1 MALDAT
7 ELTRRL
13 AEELSYMEN
22 SYWIHLQAPS
32 PIEKYPAKQH
42 ARSVAC
48 YLGVHEGLIYLAGQQ
63 TAFLEDSDQPRPFRQ
78 RRYFYYITGVDFPD
92 CFVTYNIG
100 QDVLTLYIPP
110 VNPRTIIW
118 NGRGHSIDECEER
131 YDVDAVRLSTSVDY
145 DIQSY
150 INNNE
155 GNKIYVLHPNQKPH
169 LRNSHTL
176 YNTQPKKNIFDIGRL
191 RKAMDNARVRKCP
204 HEIRLIRHANA
215 VTASAHRSVL
225 LALRTLDNEAQV
237 QAIFLDTCIAKNARY
252 QAYEVIAAS
261 GKNASILHYV
271 GNDQSLR
278 GKQLVCLDAGCEWDC
293 YASDVTRT
301 FPISGRWSRE
311 AKEIYDLVQE
321 MQSAC
326 IGRVRPG
333 VRFLD
338 LHILAHQI
346 AIKGLLRLGIL
357 HGGTEREI
365 YRAGTSMA
373 FFPHGLGHHLGLEVH
388 DPSGDEPL
396 MSAEDGEPWH
406 DLQLKEVKGVSQSR
420 KGLEEGMVVTIE
432 PGIYFSEYSLS
443 HEFGPSSP
451 HSRYINPI
459 VLQRYLA
466 VGGVRIEDDILVTAN
481 GYENLTTAPK
491 GEEMLRIILG
501 EDIGD
506 KGEDTL
512 VLSRG
517 GTGGRIDRIT
527 TEKNTRL

>member
-1 MALDAT
+1 MALDAS

-13 AEELSYMEN
+13 AEELSFTEN
-22 SYWIHLQAPS
+22 SYWIHLQASS

-42 ARSVAC
+42 ARSVARH
-48 YLGVHEGLIYLAGQQ
+48 LGVHEGLIYLAGQQ
-63 TAFLEDSDQPRPFRQ
+63 TTFLEDSDQPQLFRQ
-78 RRYFYYITGVDFPD
+78 RRYFYYVTGVDFPD

-100 QDVLTLYIPP
+100 QDILTLYIPP
-110 VNPRTIIW
+110 INPRTIIW
-118 NGRGHSIDECEER
+118 NGRGPSVDECEER
-131 YDVDAVRLSTSVDY
+131 YDVDVVRLSTSVDD

-150 INNNE
+150 INSNE
-155 GNKIYVLHPNQKPH
+155 GSKIYALHPNQKPH
-169 LRNSHTL
+169 LRDSHTL
-176 YNTQPKKNIFDIGRL
+176 YNTLPKKNIFDFDRL
-191 RKAMDNARVRKCP
+191 QKAMDNARVRKCP
-204 HEIRLIRHANA
+204 HEVNLIRRASA

-225 LALRTLDNEAQV
+225 RALRTFDNEAQI
-237 QAIFLDTCIAKNARY
+237 QAAFLDTCIANDAKH

-261 GKNASILHYV
+261 GENASILHYV
-271 GNDQSLR
+271 KNNQSLK
-278 GKQLVCLDAGCEWDC
+278 GKQVVCLDAGCEWDC

-301 FPISGRWSRE
+301 FPISGRWSTE

-321 MQSAC
+321 MQTAC
-326 IGRVRPG
+326 IERIRPG

-346 AIKGLLRLGIL
+346 AIKGLLELGIL
-357 HGGTEREI
+357 HGGSMGEI

-396 MSAEDGEPWH
+396 MSAEGREPSH
-406 DLQLKEVKGVSQSR
+406 DPQTKEVKGAPRSG

-432 PGIYFSEYSLS
+432 PGIYFSKHSLS
-443 HEFGPSSP
+443 HEFGPLSP
-451 HSRYINPI
+451 HSKYINPV

-481 GYENLTTAPK
+481 GYENLTKAPK
-491 GEEMLRIILG
+491 GEEMLHIILG
-501 EDIGD
+501 EDIRD
-506 KGEDTL
+506 KGEEAL

-517 GTGGRIDRIT
+517 GTLLR
-527 TEKNTRL
+527 